1 MSTYTGEIVP
11 IILIKEILEE
21 KRELR
26 KILSKYKV
34 KEPEEIEEMIKRGE
48 IPEHPSYEDFLS
60 ALALKENI
68 EEMRKALSRLIEEI

>member
-1 MSTYTGEIVP
+1 MSTYTEEIVP

-34 KEPEEIEEMIKRGE
+34 KEPDEIEEMIKRGE

>member
-1 MSTYTGEIVP
+1 MSTYIEEVTP
-11 IILIKEILEE
+11 IILIKEIIDE

-34 KEPEEIEEMIKRGE
+34 KEPEEIEEMIKKGE

-60 ALALKENI
+60 ALALKKNI
-68 EEMRKALSRLIEEI
+68 EEMRKAISRMIEEI

>member
-1 MSTYTGEIVP
+1 MSTYTEEIVP

-48 IPEHPSYEDFLS
+48 VPEHPSYEDFLS

>member
-1 MSTYTGEIVP
+1 MSTYTEEIVP